1 MDTKATKNRFFS
13 SFVMNPDVIFES
25 QHKNEKVI
33 LMIRSHP
40 ITKWQCV
47 FNAVLLILAIITF
60 DLFFSNLVVFKQALI
75 INVFSLV
82 FVFSYLWFNFLHWF
96 YNVGIITNERVVDV
110 DFINVVYREI
120 NSARLEKIEDITSRG
135 VGYFGS
141 LFNYG
146 NIFIQTAGAEINIEF
161 PNVPNPS
168 SIIDTINNL
177 LEESHGHKSD

>member
-1 MDTKATKNRFFS
+1 MTTKATTNRFFS
-13 SFVMNPDVIFES
+13 SFAMNPDVTFES
-25 QHKNEKVI
+25 QREDEKVI
-33 LMIRSHP
+33 LMIRSHL
-40 ITKWQCV
+40 ITKWQCI
-47 FNAVLLILAIITF
+47 FNAVLLVLAIFIF
-60 DLFFSNLVVFKQALI
+60 DLFFSNLVVLKQALM
-75 INVFSLV
+75 INVFSFV

-161 PNVPNPS
+161 KNVPNPS
-168 SIIDTINNL
+168 AIANTINNL
-177 LEESHGHKSD
+177 LEKPHGHKSD

>member
-1 MDTKATKNRFFS
+1 MVLKQ
-13 SFVMNPDVIFES
+13 V
-25 QHKNEKVI
+25 
-33 LMIRSHP
+33 LM
-40 ITKWQCV
+40 
-47 FNAVLLILAIITF
+47 
-60 DLFFSNLVVFKQALI
+60 

-161 PNVPNPS
+161 QNVPNPS
-168 SIIDTINNL
+168 AIANTINNL
-177 LEESHGHKSD
+177 LEEPHGHKSV